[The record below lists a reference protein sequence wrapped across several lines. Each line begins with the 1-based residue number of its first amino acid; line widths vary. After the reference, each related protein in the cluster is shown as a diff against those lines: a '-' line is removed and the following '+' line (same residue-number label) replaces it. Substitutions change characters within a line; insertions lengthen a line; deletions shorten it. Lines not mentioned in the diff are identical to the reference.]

1 MRKSA
6 SDIWRP
12 DGYFLQGRLTF
23 NRRRRAAVIGGRGG
37 DLIRLIE
44 GLGALVA
51 ENGRCWRRASSAR
64 ACSTGT
70 PLPSHRLHYWEG

>member
-6 SDIWRP
+6 TGIWRP
-12 DGYFLQGRLTF
+12 GYFLQGRLTF
-23 NRRRRAAVIGGRGG
+23 NRRRHAAVIGGRGG

-44 GLGALVA
+44 GLAALVA
-51 ENGRCWRRASSAR
+51 KNGRCWRQASSPR

-70 PLPSHRLHYWEG
+70 PLPSHRRHHWKA